1 MWESVVFAALA
12 ATVRIALQVVAWR
25 REAARDRERRRLLL
39 AALRL
44 AGRGVRL
51 EERRA
56 DGGVL
61 TVRGDGPADSGGQE
75 GEAR

>member
-56 DGGVL
+56 VL
-61 TVRGDGPADSGGQE
+61 RLLLTRGQVPLRLLAAL
-75 GEAR
+75 GEVG